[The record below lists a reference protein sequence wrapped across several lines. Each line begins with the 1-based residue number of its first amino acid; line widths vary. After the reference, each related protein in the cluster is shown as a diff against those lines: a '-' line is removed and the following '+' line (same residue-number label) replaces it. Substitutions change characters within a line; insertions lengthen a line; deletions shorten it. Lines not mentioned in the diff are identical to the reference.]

1 MSKGYFHEVHV
12 QFGTELW
19 INNPSLP
26 GIELAL
32 SGGAVG
38 VATNP
43 NYIATLLK
51 SEAEFVH
58 AIIDGLLARADP
70 SVDDQELAMQVIREA
85 VARPLGRFHELYEQ
99 TDGRIGHVAIQGN
112 PHRNHDLD
120 AILEETES
128 FRQLGE
134 NIILKVPAT
143 IEGAQALE
151 ELTARGWSTIGT
163 MCFSVS
169 QYIWLA
175 EAFRRGL
182 KRTDARPRCL
192 ITMLPGMFDEYLA
205 EDADRRGVAVSP
217 EVIRE
222 AGIATARA
230 AHKVWQQRN
239 YEAIVLSGG
248 ARSTR
253 HWTELVGPG
262 IGITLSG
269 ALAGALI
276 DAPPP
281 VIKRIDAAAPEAV
294 IAELRQTFPDFVR
307 ACDEGAMAPEE
318 FRPYGPVQRFQNS
331 LLGGLAT
338 IIAEIQ
344 SRRVGP

>member
-1 MSKGYFHEVHV
+1 MSKGYFHEVHAR
-12 QFGTELW
+12 FGTEFW
-19 INNPSLP
+19 INNPSSP
-26 GIELAL
+26 EIELAL

-38 VATNP
+38 VASNP
-43 NYIATLLK
+43 NYIARLLK
-51 SEAEFVH
+51 SETEFVH
-58 AIIDGLLARADP
+58 AIIDELLAQADK
-70 SVDDQELAMQVIREA
+70 SVDVEELAMQVIRKA
-85 VARPLGRFHELYEQ
+85 VSRPLARFHKLYAQ
-99 TDGRIGHVAIQGN
+99 TDGRIGHTAIQGN
-112 PHRNHDLD
+112 PRRNHDLG
-120 AILEETES
+120 AILEEAES
-128 FRQLGE
+128 FHQLGE

-143 IEGAQALE
+143 IEGAQAME
-151 ELTARGWSTIGT
+151 DLTARGWSTIGT

-192 ITMLPGMFDEYLA
+192 ITMLPGTFDEYLT
-205 EDADRRGVAVSP
+205 EDAARRGVEVSP
-217 EVIRE
+217 ELINE

-230 AHKVWQQRN
+230 AHKVWREQN
-239 YEAIVLSGG
+239 YEAIILSGG

-253 HWTELVGPG
+253 HWTELVGEG
-262 IGITLSG
+262 MAITLSG

-281 VIKRIDAAAPEAV
+281 VIKRIDAAAPEEV
-294 IAELRQTFPDFVR
+294 IDELRQTFPDFVR
-307 ACDEGAMAPEE
+307 ACDEGALAPEE

-331 LLGGLAT
+331 LLDGWAT

-344 SRRVGP
+344 LRRETQ